1 MQIMNPIKS
10 TGLPLQSIPFL
21 LLALGMTLVVS
32 ADQDDRTAI
41 ILNVSEAIGPA
52 TNDYI
57 HRGLEK
63 ALDRDAA
70 LVILRMDT
78 PGGLDTSMRDIIR
91 DIIASPVPVIVYVA
105 PSGARAASAGTYI
118 LYASHIAAMAPG
130 TNVGAATPVQF
141 GGIPDL
147 KPPVMPERQEEKS
160 DKDTSND
167 KEEDSAEADD
177 SETASPVATDAMTKK
192 IMNDSI
198 AYIRSLAEMRG
209 RNVEWAEQAVRE
221 AASLS
226 SEQALLQGV
235 IDIVATDVNDLLEKA
250 NGREVNVN
258 GRNQTLDTSNLIVEQ
273 IEPDWR
279 NKLLS
284 VITDPN
290 IAYILILLGIYGLF
304 FEFMNPGFVLPGV
317 IGAICLLLALYALQV
332 LPVNYAGL
340 ALILLGII
348 FMVAEVFAPSFGALG
363 IGGVIAFVFG
373 SLILFDIEDNEI
385 RVAVPLIVA
394 ISLVTAG
401 FFLVVIRMVFA
412 AHRKPV
418 VSGVEELLGSI
429 GEVLEDFEQRGNIR
443 IHGEIWQGS
452 THTPLQR
459 GHRVRVT
466 AIDGLILQVEPE
478 REDVK

>member
-1 MQIMNPIKS
+1 
-10 TGLPLQSIPFL
+10 
-21 LLALGMTLVVS
+21 
-32 ADQDDRTAI
+32 
-41 ILNVSEAIGPA
+41 
-52 TNDYI
+52 
-57 HRGLEK
+57 
-63 ALDRDAA
+63 
-70 LVILRMDT
+70 
-78 PGGLDTSMRDIIR
+78 
-91 DIIASPVPVIVYVA
+91 
-105 PSGARAASAGTYI
+105 
-118 LYASHIAAMAPG
+118 
-130 TNVGAATPVQF
+130 
-141 GGIPDL
+141 
-147 KPPVMPERQEEKS
+147 
-160 DKDTSND
+160 
-167 KEEDSAEADD
+167 
-177 SETASPVATDAMTKK
+177 
-192 IMNDSI
+192 
-198 AYIRSLAEMRG
+198 
-209 RNVEWAEQAVRE
+209 
-221 AASLS
+221 
-226 SEQALLQGV
+226 
-235 IDIVATDVNDLLEKA
+235 
-250 NGREVNVN
+250 
-258 GRNQTLDTSNLIVEQ
+258 
-273 IEPDWR
+273 
-279 NKLLS
+279 
-284 VITDPN
+284 
-290 IAYILILLGIYGLF
+290 
-304 FEFMNPGFVLPGV
+304 VLPGV